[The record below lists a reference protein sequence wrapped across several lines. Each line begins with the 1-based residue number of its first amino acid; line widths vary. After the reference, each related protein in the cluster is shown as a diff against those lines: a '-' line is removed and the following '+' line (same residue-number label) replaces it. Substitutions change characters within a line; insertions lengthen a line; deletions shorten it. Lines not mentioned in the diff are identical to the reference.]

1 MQFRKLYERSK
12 KVKNRILFISLA
24 MMLALTMGLTG
35 CALSQEEA
43 QILSEGVTGGV
54 LAVASTSSNN
64 TENQSQIGDPH
75 QALLDRACAIYEEKT
90 GATIDS
96 EQLGDALDQAQS
108 ELQEEALESRLQNLV
123 DNSKIT
129 QEEADQYLEWWQS
142 RPDIEVPL
150 PGLGGPGPGG
160 HMVGRPIAA
169 TDDSASG
176 TEDQTAPSDPY
187 QALLDRACAIYQES
201 TGMAIDSEQLRDA
214 LDQAQG
220 ELQEEAL
227 ETRLQKLVDDG
238 QITQEEGDQY
248 LEWWQS
254 RPDIEVPLP
263 GLGGPGHG
271 GGMMHARGFG
281 PRGGPCPGLNASA
294 EAGA

>member
-1 MQFRKLYERSK
+1 
-12 KVKNRILFISLA
+12 VKNRILFVSLA

-43 QILSEGVTGGV
+43 QILSEGLTGGV
-54 LAVASTSSNN
+54 VAAADVTSSNI
-64 TENQSQIGDPH
+64 EDQSQAMYRY
-75 QALLDRACAIYEEKT
+75 QTLLDRACAIYEEST

-96 EQLGDALDQAQS
+96 EQLRDALDQAQD
-108 ELQEEALESRLQNLV
+108 ELRDEALETRLQKLV
-123 DNSKIT
+123 DEGEIT
-129 QEEADQYLEWWQS
+129 QEEADQYLEWGQS
-142 RPDIEVPL
+142 RPDIEAPL

-160 HMVGRPIAA
+160 HMAGRPIAA
-169 TDDSASG
+169 ADDSVG
-176 TEDQTAPSDPY
+176 DTEDQTAPSDRY

-201 TGMAIDSEQLRDA
+201 TGVAIDSEQLKNA

-227 ETRLQKLVDDG
+227 ETRIQKLVDEG
-238 QITQEEGDQY
+238 KITQEEADNY

-271 GGMMHARGFG
+271 GGMMQARGFG